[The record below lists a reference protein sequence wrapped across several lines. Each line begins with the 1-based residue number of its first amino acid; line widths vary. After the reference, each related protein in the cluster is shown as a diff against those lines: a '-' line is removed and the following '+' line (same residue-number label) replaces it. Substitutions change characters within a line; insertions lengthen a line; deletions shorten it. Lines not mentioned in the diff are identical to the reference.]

1 MRIAVLG
8 WGSLV
13 WDPDGRTGNPLQV
26 SPGSEWS
33 ATGPELPVEFARIA
47 ENGRLTLIVVPGYEV
62 VSRTSWIL
70 SAETDFEKA
79 ALNLADR
86 ENIKSPHNRQSCI
99 HGIDSDGTQRGP
111 VNVSVAAI
119 VSKWLIERDDVDAAV
134 WTGLEGWDR
143 WKDHGFDSFSVDN
156 ALDYLAKADT
166 GTNREII
173 FEYIRNAP
181 PETDTPVRRAF
192 EQLFAH

>member
-1 MRIAVLG
+1 MKVR
-8 WGSLV
+8 
-13 WDPDGRTGNPLQV
+13 
-26 SPGSEWS
+26 PGSEWS
-33 ATGPELPVEFARIA
+33 ATGPKLPVEFARIA
-47 ENGRLTLIVVPGYEV
+47 ENGRLTLIIVPGYEI

-86 ENIKSPHNRQSCI
+86 ENITSPPDRQRRI

-111 VNVSVAAI
+111 VNASVAAV
-119 VSKWLIERDDVDAAV
+119 VSRWLNERHDVDATI

-143 WKDHGFDSFSVDN
+143 WKDNGFDSFSVAN

-166 GTNREII
+166 STNREII
-173 FEYIRNAP
+173 FEYIRKPP

-192 EQLFAH
+192 ERLFPRRSDS